1 MPATALGLL
10 IVAALIHASWNLL
23 LKRTADQYMVNW
35 WALLAS
41 ALVGLPVLLTTAQM
55 PATIWPYALASALA
69 EATYFGLLATA
80 YRSADFSLIYPI
92 ARGTAPALLALWSA
106 LFLGE
111 RPSMAGLAG
120 LGLIIAGLI
129 IVGLRPTQGRAGE
142 PDRTSITLA
151 IGVAL
156 CISIYSVIDGAAVK
170 QISPLPYTALVFS
183 LSVIILTPLMLWR
196 YGASGLLTGGRT
208 YGWLATLVGG
218 LMLGTYAIVL
228 QAYVIAPVSY
238 AGAVRESSIVV
249 GALAG
254 WLIFGEPFGIRRV
267 AGSFVIVAGITI
279 ISLWG

>member
-10 IVAALIHASWNLL
+10 IIAALIHASWNLL
-23 LKRTADQYMVNW
+23 LKRTADQYIVSW

-41 ALVGLPVLLTTAQM
+41 ALVGLPILLTTAQM

-69 EATYFGLLATA
+69 EAIYFGLLATA

-111 RPSMAGLAG
+111 RLSMAGLAG

-129 IVGLRPTQGRAGE
+129 IVGLRPTQGRVGE

-156 CISIYSVIDGAAVK
+156 CVSIYSVIDGAAVK

-183 LSVIILTPLMLWR
+183 LSVIMLTPLMLWR
-196 YGASGLLTGGRT
+196 YGASGLLTGGRA
-208 YGWLATLVGG
+208 YGWQATLVGG
-218 LMLGTYAIVL
+218 LMLSTYAIVL

-267 AGSFVIVAGITI
+267 AGSLVILAGITI